1 MMRSLTILALF
12 WVVSGSF
19 MDKWDPVKDLEKDL
33 DKDVCNEVTKKCN
46 EDRGS
51 RECRDLCEHFKSECS
66 TICDKPKPKCK
77 SLEVLCPSPD
87 FRLDDTQCRG
97 LAVSS
102 CSVADCCEPRA
113 GCDSMQGAC
122 QSSDYNIGSGHNGD
136 VMQGLCPTTVDTCEA
151 SLCCKPKATCGTFAG
166 TCPFTQFKL
175 GTAELCPRDAESCSF
190 NGCCSPKAS
199 CAHTFDGSQCPEGKF
214 LIQSFDVGGDLC
226 PADAETCTEDV
237 CCTAKGEI
245 NFKKSACK
253 DCCDDQMVFD
263 IRMCTSFMCTK
274 CDQDYC
280 RKKCQ
285 DIQTDFPTCRCA
297 AWPKSRATFASG
309 EYAGKGKYGDAGDYA

>member
-1 MMRSLTILALF
+1 MMRFLTILALF

-19 MDKWDPVKDLEKDL
+19 MHKWDPVHDLEKDL
-33 DKDVCNEVTKKCN
+33 DKDVCNEVKKKCN

-51 RECRDLCEHFKSECS
+51 RECRDLCEHFKRECS
-66 TICDKPKPKCK
+66 TICDKPKASCK
-77 SLEVLCPSPD
+77 SFGDCGKLNFLLEGA
-87 FRLDDTQCRG
+87 QCRG
-97 LAVSS
+97 LSDSS
-102 CSVADCCEPRA
+102 CRVNECCEARHS
-113 GCDSMQGAC
+113 CDSMPGAC
-122 QSSDYNIGSGHNGD
+122 QSSDYNVGSD
-136 VMQGLCPTTVDTCEA
+136 TLCPSTADSCEA
-151 SLCCKPKATCGTFAG
+151 SLCCKPKATCGTFTG
-166 TCPFTQFKL
+166 TCPFTQYKL

-245 NFKKSACK
+245 NFKKTACK